1 MRFTLL
7 AVIVGLVAGYVAGGS
22 HRHLSDLHMR
32 RAWLPALWAA
42 IYVVVA
48 RVHVPWAVPLLL
60 MAHLGFL
67 VFVALNVR
75 RTRGLWLVGVG
86 LLLNVSVLMVNH
98 TTPYRP
104 SALRAAG
111 IHEQHANDVL
121 RSSAVGRPE
130 RDGDRLMFLADVIPL
145 NAGPFHEV
153 LSVGDLLLGAGMG
166 LVVFQALQPL
176 HRRRRTRGAN
186 SDVDTVVL
194 DHPSIAG
201 ADKREIEVEIDLTE
215 PRQSVVELT
224 SAPPVSGPVADSWP
238 RSASSSAI
246 ELLLRSSLAD
256 SADLDADADI
266 AGDEFWATRQ
276 QQQDKGG
283 I

>member
-22 HRHLSDLHMR
+22 HLHLSTLR
-32 RAWLPALWAA
+32 LRGAWLPALWAG

-60 MAHLGFL
+60 VAHLGFL
-67 VFVALNVR
+67 VFVALNLR
-75 RTRGLWLVGVG
+75 RTRGLWLVGIG
-86 LLLNVSVLMVNH
+86 LLLNVAVLMANH

-130 RDGDRLMFLADVIPL
+130 RDSDRLMFLANVIPL

-166 LVVFQALQPL
+166 LVVFQALQPP
-176 HRRRRTRGAN
+176 HRRPRKHGAHADVEAIV
-186 SDVDTVVL
+186 SDDPPIPEAHDVQ
-194 DHPSIAG
+194 
-201 ADKREIEVEIDLTE
+201 IEVEIDLTQ
-215 PRQSVVELT
+215 PRPSVVELT
-224 SAPPVSGPVADSWP
+224 STPPVSGPVADSWP

-256 SADLDADADI
+256 TADLDADADI

>member
-7 AVIVGLVAGYVAGGS
+7 AVIVGIVAGYVAGGG
-22 HRHLSDLHMR
+22 HRHLSTLR
-32 RAWLPALWAA
+32 LRGAWLPAVWAG
-42 IYVVVA
+42 IYMVVA
-48 RVHVPWAVPLLL
+48 RLHVPWAVPLLL
-60 MAHLGFL
+60 VAHLGFL

-75 RTRGLWLVGVG
+75 RTSGLWLVGIG
-86 LLLNVSVLMVNH
+86 LALNVAVLMVNH

-130 RDGDRLMFLADVIPL
+130 RDSDRLMFLANVIPL

-153 LSVGDLLLGAGMG
+153 LSVGDLALGAGMG
-166 LVVFQALQPL
+166 LVVFQALQPA
-176 HRRRRTRGAN
+176 HRRTRKRRGHA
-186 SDVDTVVL
+186 DVDTVKL
-194 DHPSIAG
+194 DDPSIPA
-201 ADKREIEVEIDLTE
+201 ADDVHIEMETDLTE
-215 PRQSVVELT
+215 PRPSVVELT
-224 SAPPVSGPVADSWP
+224 NAPPVSGPVADSWP

-256 SADLDADADI
+256 TADLDADADI
-266 AGDEFWATRQ
+266 AGDEFWATRRR
-276 QQQDKGG
+276 QQDKGG

>member
-7 AVIVGLVAGYVAGGS
+7 AAIVGLVAGYVAGGS
-22 HRHLSDLHMR
+22 HRHLSTLR
-32 RAWLPALWAA
+32 TRGAWLPALWAA

-67 VFVALNVR
+67 MFVALNVR

-86 LLLNVSVLMVNH
+86 LLLNMAVLTVNH

-130 RDGDRLMFLADVIPL
+130 RDSDRLMFLANVIPL
-145 NAGPFHEV
+145 NAGPIHEV
-153 LSVGDLLLGAGMG
+153 LSVGDLLLGVGMG

-176 HRRRRTRGAN
+176 HRRRRKRGAN

-194 DHPSIAG
+194 YHPSIAG

-224 SAPPVSGPVADSWP
+224 STPPVSGPVADSWP

-256 SADLDADADI
+256 TADLDADADI

>member
-22 HRHLSDLHMR
+22 HLHLSALRMR
-32 RAWLPALWAA
+32 AAWWPALWAA

-60 MAHLGFL
+60 VAHVGFL
-67 VFVALNVR
+67 VFVALNLR
-75 RTRGLWLVGVG
+75 RTRGLWLVGIG
-86 LLLNVSVLMVNH
+86 LLLNAAVLAANH

-130 RDGDRLMFLADVIPL
+130 RDGDRLMFLANVIPL

-166 LVVFQALQPL
+166 LVVFQALQPS
-176 HRRRRTRGAN
+176 HRRPRRQSAN
-186 SDVDTVVL
+186 TDVEMTEDDPSIPGVDTL
-194 DHPSIAG
+194 QIDA
-201 ADKREIEVEIDLTE
+201 EIDLTE
-215 PRQSVVELT
+215 PRPSVVDLT
-224 SAPPVSGPVADSWP
+224 SAAPRSGPVADSWP
-238 RSASSSAI
+238 RSASLSAI

-256 SADLDADADI
+256 TADLDADADI